1 MTYGLVSILLPV
13 HLVDPLAGIVVGG
26 SVGVV
31 AALLCA
37 ALLGSGLNTL
47 RGKTGTP
54 NNDQRRHTVDH
65 RFREAA

>member
-1 MTYGLVSILLPV
+1 MTYGLVSSLLPV
-13 HLVDPLAGIVVGG
+13 HLDPLAGIVVGG

-37 ALLGSGLNTL
+37 ALLGSGLNAL

-54 NNDQRRHTVDH
+54 NNDQRRRTVDH